1 MSTSRQTW
9 FGQPR
14 GLTILFLT
22 EMWEQF
28 SYYGMRAL
36 LVYYMTKQLLIGQER
51 ASIIYGTYTAMAYF
65 TPIFGGMIA
74 DRWLGKR
81 RAVIIGGSIMAAG
94 HFMMTFEP
102 LFYVALAT
110 IALGNGLFL
119 PSLPSQI
126 DGLSR
131 PDDQRRGW
139 AYNVYYVGV
148 NIGGFLA
155 PLICGTLGEFYGWH
169 WGFGAAGVGMLSGL
183 LIYTLGGKYLPDPI
197 RVARKAA
204 APAASAAP
212 PAPSAAPPAP
222 SAAPLAPSAA
232 PPAANAVPAALAATF
247 RSTFLLLFAV
257 GLAVTVFRGAY
268 EQVGNTVALWADV
281 GINRGIAATSI
292 PMTWFQA
299 LNPLL
304 VIVMTPMLLA
314 RWRRRA
320 DAGRVDSSMKKMALG
335 ALMVAAAY
343 LLLAVVAFA
352 AGDQRASWAWL
363 ALYFVI
369 FTVGELYILPTG
381 LGLFA
386 RLAPVG
392 FGATTVAA
400 WFLAIFTGS
409 LSAGAVGTLWGSTSH
424 AEFFAVLT
432 VIAAISAAMLLT
444 LDSAIRRIEAARA
457 AETLALSG

>member
-1 MSTSRQTW
+1 MCGEARTLKAMSASRQTW

-22 EMWEQF
+22 EMWEIF

-36 LVYYMTKQLLIGQER
+36 LVYYMTKQLFIGQEK

-126 DGLSR
+126 DGLYR
-131 PDDQRRGW
+131 PDDPRRGW
-139 AYNVYYVGV
+139 AYNVYYVGI

-155 PLICGTLGEFYGWH
+155 PLICGALGEYYGWH
-169 WGFGAAGVGMLSGL
+169 WGFAAAGIGMLSGL
-183 LIYTLGGKYLPDPI
+183 LIYILGGRYLPDQV
-197 RVARKAA
+197 RSARKA
-204 APAASAAP
+204 PA
-212 PAPSAAPPAP
+212 
-222 SAAPLAPSAA
+222 L
-232 PPAANAVPAALAATF
+232 AVPAAPASSF
-247 RSTFLLLFAV
+247 RSTLILLFGV
-257 GLAVTVFRGAY
+257 GLAVTVFRAAY
-268 EQVGNTVALWADV
+268 EQVGNTLALWIDV
-281 GINRGIAATSI
+281 GINRAAGAMTI
-292 PMTWFQA
+292 PMTWFQS

-304 VIVMTPMLLA
+304 VVVMTPILLA
-314 RWRRRA
+314 RWRQRA
-320 DAGRVDSSMKKMALG
+320 DAGHVDSSMKRMALG
-335 ALMVAAAY
+335 ALIVAAAY
-343 LLLAVVAFA
+343 GLLAIVAFA
-352 AGDQRASWAWL
+352 AGSGRANWAWL
-363 ALYFVI
+363 VMFFSI
-369 FTVGELYILPTG
+369 FTLGELYILPTG

-386 RLAPVG
+386 RLAPIG

-400 WFLAIFTGS
+400 WFLAIFSGS
-409 LSAGAVGTLWGSTSH
+409 LSAGVVGTLWGSTSH
-424 AEFFAVLT
+424 AIFFSILT
-432 VIAAISAAMLLT
+432 AIASIAAVMLIA
-444 LDSAIRRIEAARA
+444 LDGAIRRIEAARA
-457 AETLALSG
+457 AETIALGAVQPEPI